1 MSAMFQDRADAGRQ
15 LAAALLA
22 RRAVPNPIVLAL
34 PRGGVPVAYEVACA
48 LHAPL
53 DVFIVRKLGA
63 PQNKEFAMG
72 AIASGGVIIVD
83 REAMQAMGVGK
94 AALDAVIE
102 AEQAELSRREKTYR
116 EGRPPPNIQGHTV
129 ILVDD
134 GMATGATMRAA
145 IAAIKKHR
153 PGSIVVAV
161 PVAAAD
167 TLEAIRA
174 EVNDAVC
181 LATPS
186 PFRAV
191 GLWYAS
197 FPQTTDRQV
206 GDLLAK
212 ARGLE

>member
-1 MSAMFQDRADAGRQ
+1 MNALFQDRADAGRQ

-22 RRAVPNPIVLAL
+22 LPHDEGTIVLAL
-34 PRGGVPVAYEVACA
+34 PRGGVPVGYEVACA

-53 DVFIVRKLGA
+53 DVAIVRKLGA
-63 PQNKEFAMG
+63 PQNKEYAMG

-83 REAMQAMGVGK
+83 KEMVQAMGVTDS
-94 AALDAVIE
+94 ALNAIVE
-102 AEQAELSRREKTYR
+102 TERAELLRREQTYR
-116 EGRPPPNIQGHTV
+116 EGRPPPNIDGRSLV
-129 ILVDD
+129 IVDD
-134 GMATGATMRAA
+134 GIATGATMRAA

-161 PVAAAD
+161 PVAAGD
-167 TLEAIRA
+167 TLEAIKA
-174 EVNDAVC
+174 EVNDVVC

-197 FPQTTDRQV
+197 FQQTTDRQV
-206 GDLLAK
+206 GELLAK
-212 ARGLE
+212 ARGPG